1 MPVMVRGLLPAVE
14 KKFALTV
21 RGPVRYIGVP
31 VFLLSDKLVQNAAHY
46 INRATGL
53 TSVAIADILRIGILM
68 VRGIY

>member
-31 VFLLSDKLVQNAAHY
+31 VFLLSDKLVQNAEVPV
-46 INRATGL
+46 L
-53 TSVAIADILRIGILM
+53 S
-68 VRGIY
+68 